1 MGNSFKNIISTSTSS
16 LIVLP
21 TNPKFDEVAAG
32 LSLYLALGSISQ
44 IYSQSAMVVEFNRL
58 VGVNKI
64 KNEIG
69 NKNLAIRFL
78 NYKPDGIEKVSWD
91 IDKGEFKLTIVP
103 KTGVTP
109 PGTDQIVISHE
120 GVAAD
125 VVILIG
131 GSDKQSLGSEAVEN
145 SFEVIKNP
153 DLATAKLAH
162 VGLHD
167 VKVGGREVMSFDT
180 NGSTVSEVVAKLL
193 KDNGYELTS
202 DIATNLLFGI
212 EEGTQGFATADTSA
226 ETFALVSELMRAGG
240 KRLGQGQVNATDFP
254 EGSIPTVPADK
265 APQSWFEPKIYKG
278 TSTS

>member
-1 MGNSFKNIISTSTSS
+1 MKDSFKNIISSS
-16 LIVLP
+16 QSVLVVLP
-21 TNPKFDEVAAG
+21 ANPKFDEVAAG
-32 LSLYLALGSISQ
+32 LSLYLALGSTSQ
-44 IYSQSAMVVEFNRL
+44 IYSSSPMVVEFNRL

-91 IDKGEFKLTIVP
+91 IDKGEFKLTIAP

-109 PGTDQIVISHE
+109 PGQDQISITHE

-125 VVILIG
+125 VVVLVG
-131 GSDKQSLGSEAVEN
+131 GVDEN

-153 DLATAKLAH
+153 DLASSKLAH
-162 VGLHD
+162 IGLQD
-167 VKVGGREVMSFDT
+167 VKVSGREVMSFDT
-180 NGSTVSEVVAKLL
+180 NGSTISEVVTKLL
-193 KDNGYELTS
+193 KDNGYEITS
-202 DIATNLLFGI
+202 DIATNLLAGI
-212 EEGTQGFATADTSA
+212 EEGTQGFATPNTTA
-226 ETFALVSELMRAGG
+226 ETFADVAELMRAGG
-240 KRLGQGQVNATDFP
+240 KRLGQGQVSAADFP
-254 EGSIPTVPADK
+254 EGSIPTIPADK